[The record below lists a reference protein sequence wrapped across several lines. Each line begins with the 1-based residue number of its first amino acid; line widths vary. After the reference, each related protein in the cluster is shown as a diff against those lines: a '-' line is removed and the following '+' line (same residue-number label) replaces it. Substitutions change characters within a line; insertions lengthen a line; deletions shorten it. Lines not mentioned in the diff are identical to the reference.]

1 MTPRLIA
8 ILLLATAGAVHAADV
23 HKCTDANER
32 ITFQDKPCPEGSGDV
47 TVHIPDPP
55 PPPPDADAPREG
67 GTPSDASAGLPPTAP
82 PAPTTPAAPDGGAGT
97 TTPLW
102 ICTRPEDG
110 SQYMSRDGATPPR
123 MVPAGIMGVPSKS
136 LDSAY
141 AGSNGIGVSAPGV
154 RKTPVDK
161 SPQAAVAG
169 DYVAVQDS
177 CQRATKEQAC
187 TWFQQEYDR
196 LYERKRHAFNDE
208 KATIQPQLDQLGKD
222 LDGC

>member
-110 SQYMSRDGATPPR
+110 SQYLSRDGATPPR
-123 MVPAGIMGVPSKS
+123 MVPAGIMRGGVAPSRLMYCEPS
-136 LDSAY
+136 SGRVQIHSGVVVPAPPSGA
-141 AGSNGIGVSAPGV
+141 AGVVGAGG
-154 RKTPVDK
+154 
-161 SPQAAVAG
+161 AVG
-169 DYVAVQDS
+169 
-177 CQRATKEQAC
+177 
-187 TWFQQEYDR
+187 
-196 LYERKRHAFNDE
+196 
-208 KATIQPQLDQLGKD
+208 
-222 LDGC
+222 